1 MRSRFTVYGSWFR
14 NRETKP
20 QKNCVCVKITI
31 SVSRLNMLWKL
42 KLVLNHSAITKFVI
56 LNAEIE
62 YFFIGYLFIVMRAA
76 IFSYLSAI
84 LKQFNYLRN
93 LFCNI
98 YDQLLQSGFIIGNR
112 WKMNQVINFLKISV
126 RNASEGKLTHPF
138 DTERNNQKM

>member
-1 MRSRFTVYGSWFR
+1 MRSRFTVYGSRFRTVKR
-14 NRETKP
+14 NRK
-20 QKNCVCVKITI
+20 KKCVCVKITI

-42 KLVLNHSAITKFVI
+42 KLVLLNHSAITKFVI

-93 LFCNI
+93 LFCYI
-98 YDQLLQSGFIIGNR
+98 YDWLLQSGFIIGNR
-112 WKMNQVINFLKISV
+112 WKMNWVINFLKISV
-126 RNASEGKLTHPF
+126 RNASEGKLTHPL
-138 DTERNNQKM
+138 DTGRNN

>member
-1 MRSRFTVYGSWFR
+1 MRSRFTVYGSRFRTVKR
-14 NRETKP
+14 NRK
-20 QKNCVCVKITI
+20 KKCVCVKITI

-112 WKMNQVINFLKISV
+112 WKMNWVINFLKISV
-126 RNASEGKLTHPF
+126 RNASEGKLTHPL

>member
-1 MRSRFTVYGSWFR
+1 MIWYDVYLCGAWNRRRVKIVRETFCCFYSAVILLEGMRSRFTVYGSRFRTVKR
-14 NRETKP
+14 NRK
-20 QKNCVCVKITI
+20 KKCVCVKITI

-98 YDQLLQSGFIIGNR
+98 YD
-112 WKMNQVINFLKISV
+112 
-126 RNASEGKLTHPF
+126 
-138 DTERNNQKM
+138 

>member
-1 MRSRFTVYGSWFR
+1 MCMRKNHERF
-14 NRETKP
+14 
-20 QKNCVCVKITI
+20 
-31 SVSRLNMLWKL
+31 NMLWKL

-98 YDQLLQSGFIIGNR
+98 YD
-112 WKMNQVINFLKISV
+112 
-126 RNASEGKLTHPF
+126 
-138 DTERNNQKM
+138 

>member
-1 MRSRFTVYGSWFR
+1 MS

-20 QKNCVCVKITI
+20 QEKMCMRKNLDFRFTAQYALEAQIG
-31 SVSRLNMLWKL
+31 
-42 KLVLNHSAITKFVI
+42 LNHSAITKFVI

-98 YDQLLQSGFIIGNR
+98 YD
-112 WKMNQVINFLKISV
+112 
-126 RNASEGKLTHPF
+126 
-138 DTERNNQKM
+138 

>member
-1 MRSRFTVYGSWFR
+1 MRSRFTVYGSRFRTVKR
-14 NRETKP
+14 NRK
-20 QKNCVCVKITI
+20 KKCVCVKITI

-84 LKQFNYLRN
+84 FKQFNYLLN

-112 WKMNQVINFLKISV
+112 WKMNWVINFLKISV
-126 RNASEGKLTHPF
+126 RNASEGKLTHPL

>member
-1 MRSRFTVYGSWFR
+1 MEDIWAAGEDDFAEENDSIREIIEGMRSRFTVYGSRFRTVKR
-14 NRETKP
+14 NRK
-20 QKNCVCVKITI
+20 KKCVCVKITI

-62 YFFIGYLFIVMRAA
+62 YFFIVYLFIVMRAA

-98 YDQLLQSGFIIGNR
+98 YD
-112 WKMNQVINFLKISV
+112 
-126 RNASEGKLTHPF
+126 
-138 DTERNNQKM
+138 

>member
-1 MRSRFTVYGSWFR
+1 VTLRLYSVNEFLGNVGQADDDIVGSFAYCYLTVLECMRSRFTVYGSRFRTVKR
-14 NRETKP
+14 NRK
-20 QKNCVCVKITI
+20 KKSVCVKITI

-84 LKQFNYLRN
+84 FKQFNYLLN

-98 YDQLLQSGFIIGNR
+98 YN
-112 WKMNQVINFLKISV
+112 
-126 RNASEGKLTHPF
+126 
-138 DTERNNQKM
+138 